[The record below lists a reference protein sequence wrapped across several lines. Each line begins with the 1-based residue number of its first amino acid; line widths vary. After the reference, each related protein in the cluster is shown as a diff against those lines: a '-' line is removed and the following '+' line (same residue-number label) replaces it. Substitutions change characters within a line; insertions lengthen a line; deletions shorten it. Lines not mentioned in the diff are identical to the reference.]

1 MTYSRNLAASVAQPL
16 LFTLRNEGSVRELHN
31 STARPLS
38 MPGTT
43 TLPGC
48 RTLRLP
54 GCGFRRHTISI
65 FAKFSHLTIALVFL
79 LSPSTRAQLRPISP
93 TPNQPAPAIEA
104 DGYLYISAQGPH
116 TANGPGPTN
125 FPAQVRQSLDNIKSI
140 LETAHLTL
148 DNLVYLQVY
157 LENIDNYAA
166 LDQSFAAYFPKTP
179 PARSVL
185 GVAKL
190 PEPQIQ
196 INAIAVLDLKDK
208 QPVTPKNLKPN
219 KSYSPG
225 ILTHDRLF
233 ISTMLG
239 ADPTTGKIPADPAA
253 QVDQALDNLKSV
265 CEAANLTL
273 ANMVFVNPYLTAAI
287 PPQVMNQRY
296 AKRFEFGNTPGRAT
310 IHVSS
315 RPDNNQIAY
324 TGIAVRDLSQR
335 HAVRPKNMPPS
346 PTASPCVFAGDTLFC
361 SAKSGFTPGPNSG
374 VFAESTANQT
384 RQTMRNQ
391 LDNLEEAAMK
401 FDQVVSVTI
410 YLDNL
415 SDSPDYHKIYK
426 KYFTGPLP
434 AETLLQ
440 QIPPVPQRTADA
452 EGSYPDLEQMS
463 LIAVRPHK
471 P

>member
-1 MTYSRNLAASVAQPL
+1 MI
-16 LFTLRNEGSVRELHN
+16 H
-31 STARPLS
+31 
-38 MPGTT
+38 TT
-43 TLPGC
+43 SDGC
-48 RTLRLP
+48 RTLRLS
-54 GCGFRRHTISI
+54 GCGLRRHSISI
-65 FAKFSHLTIALVFL
+65 ASKFSVLTSVLVFL
-79 LSPSTRAQLRPISP
+79 LSCSTRAQLHPISA
-93 TPNQPAPAIEA
+93 TLNQPSPAIEA
-104 DGYLYISAQGPH
+104 GGYLYISAQGPH
-116 TANGPGPTN
+116 TATGATPTN

-140 LETAHLTL
+140 LEAANLTL
-148 DNLVYLQVY
+148 DNLAYLQVY

-208 QPVTPKNLKPN
+208 QPVTPKNFKPG

-225 ILTHDRLF
+225 MLTRDRLF
-233 ISTMLG
+233 LSTMLG
-239 ADPTTGKIPADPAA
+239 ADPATGKIPDDPAA

-273 ANMVFVNPYLTAAI
+273 ANMVFVNPYLTKAI
-287 PPQVMNQRY
+287 PTQVMNQRY

-310 IHVSS
+310 IQVSS
-315 RPDNNQIAY
+315 LPENNHIAY
-324 TGIAVRDLSQR
+324 TGVAVRDLSQR
-335 HAVRPKNMPPS
+335 HAIRPKNMPPS

-391 LDNLEEAAMK
+391 LDNLEEAGMK
-401 FDQVVSVTI
+401 FEQVVSVTI

-415 SDSPDYHKIYK
+415 SDTADYHRIYK
-426 KYFTGPLP
+426 KFFSGPLP

-440 QIPPVPQRTADA
+440 QIPPAPQRTADA

-463 LIAVRPHK
+463 LIAVRPHVN